1 MPKLIFLGTGTS
13 TGVPQIGCKCEVCR
27 SNDTRDKRLRTSALY
42 IGDDGS
48 HILIDC
54 GPDFREQMLRQSC
67 DSIDAVLLTHEHY
80 DHVGGIDDLRP
91 FSFEHSL
98 PIFTNQLCADN
109 LRQRLPYCFTKNK
122 YPGVP
127 NIELVTLD
135 PKDSILLGNQTVQ
148 PIQVMHDLMP
158 IYGYRIGKMAYIT
171 DMSHFVKNEDEKLK
185 NLNVLI
191 VNALRINPHH
201 SHQSLDEALTFAK
214 AIGARETYLIHMSH
228 QIGLHRRIN
237 EILPPHV
244 HLAYDGLQ
252 VEW

>member
-42 IGDDGS
+42 IGDDKS

-54 GPDFREQMLRQSC
+54 GPDFREQMLRQPC

-91 FSFEHSL
+91 FSFTHSL
-98 PIFTNQLCADN
+98 PIYTNQLCAEN
-109 LRQRLPYCFTKNK
+109 LRQRLPYCFAENK

-127 NIELVTLD
+127 NIELRTLSSN
-135 PKDSILLGNQTVQ
+135 DSILIGNQIVQ

-158 IYGYRIGKMAYIT
+158 IYGYRIGNMAYIT
-171 DMSHFVKNEDEKLK
+171 DMSHLVKGEDEKLK
-185 NLNVLI
+185 NLDVLI
-191 VNALRINPHH
+191 VNALRIKPHH
-201 SHQSLDEALTFAK
+201 SHQCLDEALTFAK

-228 QIGLHRRIN
+228 QIGLHQRVN
-237 EILPPHV
+237 DILPSHV

>member
-27 SNDTRDKRLRTSALY
+27 SNDACDKRLRTSALY
-42 IGDDGS
+42 IGDDGT

-54 GPDFREQMLRQSC
+54 GPDFREQILRQSC
-67 DSIDAVLLTHEHY
+67 DTIDAVLLTHEHY

-91 FSFEHSL
+91 FSFMHSL
-98 PIFTNQLCADN
+98 PIFTNQLCAES
-109 LRQRLPYCFTKNK
+109 LRQRLPYCFAESK

-127 NIELVTLD
+127 NIEIHALISND
-135 PKDSILLGNQTVQ
+135 RIQIGNQTVQ

-158 IYGYRIGKMAYIT
+158 IYGYRIGNMAYIT
-171 DMSHFVKNEDEKLK
+171 DMSHLVNGEEKKLK
-185 NLNVLI
+185 NLDVLI

-214 AIGARETYLIHMSH
+214 VVGARETYLIHMSH
-228 QIGLHRRIN
+228 QIGLHERVSKK
-237 EILPPHV
+237 LPSHV
-244 HLAYDGLQ
+244 HLAYDELQ
-252 VEW
+252 IEW